1 MVCSNTLIQVVLRGA
16 DDFAMRI
23 QDDAGNVLEEEV
35 EEDTVPSVIVCI
47 AWNDLLWYCIVRYG
61 MVLYVS
67 LF

>member
-1 MVCSNTLIQVVLRGA
+1 
-16 DDFAMRI
+16 MRI